1 MRLPRRRRQRP
12 GAVSLEG
19 LVIFGVF
26 MTLCLGMLDLGIGVF
41 QYHIVSEAARQ
52 GARQAIV
59 HGQMA
64 PASWNGGSWGPSAIN
79 SKADATGIPL
89 VTGIQPYLVGIDLSQ
104 ATIKA
109 QWLDGGNA
117 PDQRVSV
124 TVTSTYQPCITFIFA
139 DTTYSLSATST
150 MPIAH

>member
-1 MRLPRRRRQRP
+1 MRLSRRSRRRP
-12 GAVSLEG
+12 GAVSIEAV
-19 LVIFGVF
+19 VIFLVF

-41 QYHIVSEAARQ
+41 QYHVVSEAARQ

-64 PASWNGGSWGPSAIN
+64 PADWNGGPWGPSTIDK
-79 SKADATGIPL
+79 KANATGIPL
-89 VTGIQPYLVGIDLSQ
+89 VTAIQPYLVGIDLSQ
-104 ATIKA
+104 TTIKA

-117 PDQRVSV
+117 ADQRVSV
-124 TVTSTYQPCITFIFA
+124 TVTTTYQPSITFIFA
-139 DTTYSLSATST
+139 NTTYSLSATSI

>member
-1 MRLPRRRRQRP
+1 MRLSKRRGQRP

-19 LVIFGVF
+19 LVIFGVL

-64 PASWNGGSWGPSAIN
+64 PAGWNGGPWGPSTIN
-79 SKADATGIPL
+79 EQANAAGYDA
-89 VTGIQPYLVGIDLSQ
+89 
-104 ATIKA
+104 
-109 QWLDGGNA
+109 
-117 PDQRVSV
+117 
-124 TVTSTYQPCITFIFA
+124 
-139 DTTYSLSATST
+139 
-150 MPIAH
+150 

>member
-1 MRLPRRRRQRP
+1 MRLPKRTQRRS
-12 GAVSLEG
+12 GAVSVEG
-19 LVIFGVF
+19 LVIFLVF

-41 QYHIVSEAARQ
+41 QYHLVSEAARQ

-64 PASWNGGSWGPSAIN
+64 PAGWNGGAWGPTTIN
-79 SKADATGIPL
+79 EKANATGVPL
-89 VTGIQPYLVGIDLSQ
+89 VTAVQPYLVGIDLSQ

-124 TVTSTYQPCITFIFA
+124 TVTSTYQPCITFIFG

>member
-1 MRLPRRRRQRP
+1 MRLSRQSRRRP
-12 GAVSLEG
+12 GAVSIEAV
-19 LVIFGVF
+19 VIFLVF

-41 QYHIVSEAARQ
+41 QYHVVSEAARQ

-64 PASWNGGSWGPSAIN
+64 PTGWNGGSWGPTTIN
-79 SKADATGIPL
+79 EKANATGIPL
-89 VTGIQPYLVGIDLSQ
+89 VTAIQPYLVGIDLSQ

-124 TVTSTYQPCITFIFA
+124 TVTSTYQPCITFIFG

>member
-41 QYHIVSEAARQ
+41 QYHVVSEAARQ
-52 GARQAIV
+52 GARQAIF

-64 PASWNGGSWGPSAIN
+64 PASWNGGPWGPSAIN
-79 SKADATGIPL
+79 SKANVTGIPL
-89 VTGIQPYLVGIDLSQ
+89 VTSVQPLFVGIDLRQ
-104 ATIKA
+104 AKIIA
-109 QWLDGGNA
+109 LWLD
-117 PDQRVSV
+117 V
-124 TVTSTYQPCITFIFA
+124 
-139 DTTYSLSATST
+139 
-150 MPIAH
+150 

>member
-1 MRLPRRRRQRP
+1 MRLPKRNQQQS

-19 LVIFGVF
+19 LVIFLVF
-26 MTLCLGMLDLGIGVF
+26 LTLCLGMLDLGIGVF
-41 QYHIVSEAARQ
+41 QYHLVSEAARQ
-52 GARQAIV
+52 GARLAIV

-64 PASWNGGSWGPSAIN
+64 PTGWNGGAWGPSTIN
-79 SKADATGIPL
+79 EKANATGVPL
-89 VTGIQPYLVGIDLSQ
+89 VTAIQPYLVGIDLSQ

-117 PDQRVSV
+117 PEQRVSV
-124 TVTSTYQPCITFIFA
+124 TVTATYQPSIAYIFSN
-139 DTTYSLSATST
+139 TSYTLSATST